1 LLELLLLELL
11 LALELELFFD
21 PDELLDLVGM
31 TFSPFRRV
39 RTDEGG
45 KPFRCSD
52 LGEDSGSSTLSMFYS
67 CSP

>member
-31 TFSPFRRV
+31 TFSPFKRV
-39 RTDEGG
+39 RTDEEG
-45 KPFRCSD
+45 KPFRCSH
-52 LGEDSGSSTLSMFYS
+52 LGAAPALPTSSMFSS